1 MNPPLS
7 ALRPA
12 HRLNLVL
19 LLCLAVA
26 VRANDPNATA
36 APPPAHVPAET
47 ATAEPAREETVA
59 EHTNATLTDETL
71 PGDPAASSQP
81 PAPAA
86 EPVKPENHKLAPIPT
101 EEEKVKEARGLI
113 VLGTTLTERGDYQA
127 AEIAFRRIL
136 STRAY
141 GTPAQKDALL
151 GIARMYRRAG
161 NYTKA
166 AAIYEKFL
174 KTFPNESRVPD
185 ALLELG
191 RTLRAM
197 GAYKL
202 AINRFYSVIN
212 SALKLP
218 AEGFDH
224 YQLLA
229 KTAQFE
235 IAETHFE
242 AGNYTE
248 AGKYFARLRLLDL
261 ASADRARAHFKSAYA
276 LLLADEKENAVNTL
290 RDFLSDWPT
299 DENVPEARALLA
311 TTLRQLER
319 REDAMNATLDLLR
332 AEQAASSADPK
343 RWSYWQRRTGNQ
355 LANEFFETGDT
366 MYALAIYQSLAKL
379 STDPLWQLPVT
390 YQIALCYERLRLTD
404 RARATYKILVDAGN
418 STATG
423 QSAITPE
430 IQELARMASWRLGHL
445 DWTQKTDQQLNV
457 FFNTTTG
464 QAHPKPGVLPSPQ

>member
-12 HRLNLVL
+12 QPMNLVL
-19 LLCLAVA
+19 LLCLVVA
-26 VRANDPNATA
+26 VRANDPHS
-36 APPPAHVPAET
+36 APAHPPAHEPAAKEQ
-47 ATAEPAREETVA
+47 AEPARNDADGHDLAAEQTAAET
-59 EHTNATLTDETL
+59 EH
-71 PGDPAASSQP
+71 GKPAAAHA
-81 PAPAA
+81 AP
-86 EPVKPENHKLAPIPT
+86 EKTEDHKLAPIPT
-101 EEEKVKEARGLI
+101 VEEKVKEARGLV
-113 VLGTTLTERGDYQA
+113 VLGANLTERGDYQA
-127 AEIAFRRIL
+127 AEIAYRRVL

-242 AGNYTE
+242 SGNYTE
-248 AGKYFARLRLLDL
+248 AGKYFSRLRLLDL
-261 ASADRARAHFKSAYA
+261 ASSDRARAHFKSAYA
-276 LLLADEKENAVNTL
+276 QLLANEKENAVNTL
-290 RDFLSDWPT
+290 RDYLIDWPA

-311 TTLRQLER
+311 TTLRSLDR
-319 REDAMNATLDLLR
+319 REEAMNATLELLR
-332 AEQAASSADPK
+332 TEHASSGADPK
-343 RWSYWQRRTGNQ
+343 RWTYWQRRTGNQ

-390 YQIALCYERLRLTD
+390 YQIALCYERLRLPD
-404 RARATYKILVDAGN
+404 RARESYKALIEAGN
-418 STATG
+418 STAAGNPT
-423 QSAITPE
+423 ITPE

-445 DWTQKTDQQLNV
+445 DWSQKTDQQLNV
-457 FFNTTTG
+457 FFSTTTG
-464 QAHPKPGVLPSPQ
+464 QVHPKPGVLPSPQ